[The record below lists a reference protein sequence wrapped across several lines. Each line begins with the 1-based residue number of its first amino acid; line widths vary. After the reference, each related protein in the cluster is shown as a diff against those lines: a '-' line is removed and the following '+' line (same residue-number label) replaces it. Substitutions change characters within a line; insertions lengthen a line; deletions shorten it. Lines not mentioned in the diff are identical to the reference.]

1 MQWEKNILK
10 RKQSIK
16 KWNFFMQQEIS
27 RLLHGKILM
36 VVAPPFSSP
45 IYPHHL
51 PSATPKSTFL
61 FLFRKEQASA
71 KHGMHVEVGL
81 IYSQCVKTEYGNS
94 VWGLGLQKPTKALG
108 KSCSLLGVSE
118 VEPVKNLSH
127 MCRGPRQ
134 ITHQIPGCPMS
145 SCDVRFFV
153 LHRFPCDV
161 L

>member
-1 MQWEKNILK
+1 MEKFLW
-10 RKQSIK
+10 QLPLHS
-16 KWNFFMQQEIS
+16 
-27 RLLHGKILM
+27 LL
-36 VVAPPFSSP
+36 PFTLTTS
-45 IYPHHL
+45 HL
-51 PSATPKSTFL
+51 PPPNPL
-61 FLFRKEQASA
+61 FCFCSERSRHQQS
-71 KHGMHVEVGL
+71 MVQHVEVGL

-108 KSCSLLGVSE
+108 KSCSLLEVSE

-134 ITHQIPGCPMS
+134 ITHQIPGCLMS